1 MKFAEQCSP
10 KLGAPIFPPYVKML
24 SYQAEVSKHVSGE
37 LTSLIAPQHFAS
49 NLDISFSPSKLIVA
63 RDGGSFY
70 DTKKQKS
77 QGFTAKTAIYIF
89 SLYSYFSIIIN
100 LTLLFM

>member
-1 MKFAEQCSP
+1 
-10 KLGAPIFPPYVKML
+10 ML
-24 SYQAEVSKHVSGE
+24 SYQAEVSEHVSGE

-70 DTKKQKS
+70 DTKNKNHKALQQKRLTTYFHCIRTFLLL
-77 QGFTAKTAIYIF
+77 QIFLTFKMNCGFCFYDM
-89 SLYSYFSIIIN
+89 L
-100 LTLLFM
+100 